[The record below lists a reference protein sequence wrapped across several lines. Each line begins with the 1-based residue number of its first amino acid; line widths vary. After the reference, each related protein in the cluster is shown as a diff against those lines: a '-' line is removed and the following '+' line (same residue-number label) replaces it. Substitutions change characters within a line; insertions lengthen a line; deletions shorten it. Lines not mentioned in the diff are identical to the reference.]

1 MPHVSRLLPYLI
13 LVAGCASQSAGD
25 SRFDGTYV
33 GASIRARDGVVC
45 GQESEPLTLRV
56 QNGAFR
62 YTFWVGGMYSGATTL
77 VKIDVL
83 IAADGLLEGSSL
95 YYTESPGIWRTWYQ
109 TSAILVGQ
117 IAGDR
122 LEADV
127 NTLNCGR
134 HLYLRR
140 G

>member
-1 MPHVSRLLPYLI
+1 
-13 LVAGCASQSAGD
+13 VAGCVSPSVGD
-25 SRFDGTYV
+25 NRFDGTYV
-33 GASIRARDGVVC
+33 GASIRARDGTVC

-62 YTFWVGGMYSGATTL
+62 YAFWVGGMYSGATTL

-83 IAADGLLEGSSL
+83 IAPDGLLEGSSQ
-95 YYTESPGIWRTWYQ
+95 YYTEGPRKWQAWYP

-117 IAGDR
+117 ISGDR